1 MEDTICAIST
11 SAGNSGIG
19 IIRLSGKDSF
29 KIVEK
34 IFKPKNKSKKIKGY
48 SIKYGNII
56 NPKNNKIV
64 DEVLV
69 SYFVHPKSFTTEDMC
84 EINTHGGMIVE
95 KQILDICL
103 ENGARIAEA
112 GEFTKRAFLNGRI
125 DLAQA
130 EAIQDLISSKSKREA
145 EESLNQLEGNLSRKL
160 EEINK
165 GLLDLMVNL
174 NVLIDYP
181 EYDVEEVSSMNALKD
196 LNNIKTLLEKLENS
210 FELGKVLRDGVKTV
224 ILGKPNSGKSS
235 LLNTILKEDRAI
247 VSNIEGTTRD
257 TIEEYV
263 TINGISLKLID
274 TAGIR
279 DTENEIEKIGV
290 EKSKKMAEDA
300 DLIIALFDLSG
311 NLDGEDRFILD
322 LIKDKTSIIVLN
334 KKDLKQK
341 NDELEEYIK
350 HTSKPVV
357 KISAQTEE
365 GIEDLY
371 KEISKL
377 FEINKLDSS
386 NDILITN
393 ERHKNQIRKAMEN
406 VDKAIETLESGSP
419 IDIISIYIQEAMD
432 DIGEILGNNVTED
445 IINEIF
451 KRFCLGK

>member
-11 SAGNSGIG
+11 STGNSGIG
-19 IIRLSGKDSF
+19 IVRLSGKDSF

-34 IFKPKNKSKKIKGY
+34 IFKPKNKSKKIIGY

-95 KQILDICL
+95 KEILNICL
-103 ENGARIAEA
+103 ENGARLAEP

-145 EESLNQLEGNLSRKL
+145 EESLNQLEGNLSKKL

-181 EYDVEEVSSMNALKD
+181 EYDIEEVSNMNAQRELTD
-196 LNNIKTLLEKLENS
+196 IKGLLEKLEQS
-210 FELGKVLRDGVKTV
+210 FEQGKILRDGVKTV
-224 ILGKPNSGKSS
+224 IVGKPNSGKSS

-247 VSNIEGTTRD
+247 VSSIEGTTRD
-257 TIEEYV
+257 TIEEFV
-263 TINGISLKLID
+263 TINGITLKIVD

-290 EKSKKMAEDA
+290 DKSKKMAENA
-300 DLIIALFDLSG
+300 DLIIAVFDLSRE
-311 NLDGEDRFILD
+311 LDNEDRFILD

-334 KKDLKQK
+334 KKDIK
-341 NDELEEYIK
+341 NENEKLESYIK
-350 HTSKPVV
+350 DLSKPII

-371 KEISKL
+371 SEIVKL
-377 FEINKLDSS
+377 FEVNQIDSS

-393 ERHKNQIRKAMEN
+393 ERHKNQIRKAKEN
-406 VDKAIETLESGSP
+406 VEKAIESLEMGCP
-419 IDIISIYIQEAMD
+419 IDIITINIQEAMD
-432 DIGEILGNNVTED
+432 DIGEILGTNVTED

>member
-1 MEDTICAIST
+1 
-11 SAGNSGIG
+11 
-19 IIRLSGKDSF
+19 
-29 KIVEK
+29 
-34 IFKPKNKSKKIKGY
+34 
-48 SIKYGNII
+48 
-56 NPKNNKIV
+56 
-64 DEVLV
+64 
-69 SYFVHPKSFTTEDMC
+69 MC

-95 KQILDICL
+95 KQILDICI

-181 EYDVEEVSSMNALKD
+181 EYDVEEISNMNTLKD
-196 LNNIKTLLEKLENS
+196 LNDIKELLTKLENS

-279 DTENEIEKIGV
+279 NTENEIEKIGV
-290 EKSKKMAEDA
+290 EKSKKMAENA

-311 NLDGEDRFILD
+311 NFDDEDRFILD

-341 NDELEEYIK
+341 NDELEEYIE
-350 HTSKPVV
+350 HTSKPII

-365 GIEDLY
+365 GMDDLY
-371 KEISKL
+371 KEISNL
-377 FEINKLDSS
+377 FEINKIDSS

-393 ERHKNQIRKAMEN
+393 ERHKNQIRKAKEN
-406 VDKAIETLESGSP
+406 VDKAINTLEEGNP
-419 IDIISIYIQEAMD
+419 VDIITIYIQEAMD

>member
-11 SAGNSGIG
+11 STGNSGIG
-19 IIRLSGKDSF
+19 IVRLSGKDSF
-29 KIVEK
+29 NIIEK
-34 IFKPKNKSKKIKGY
+34 IFKPKNKSKKIIGY

-95 KQILDICL
+95 KEILNICL
-103 ENGARIAEA
+103 ENGARLAEP

-145 EESLNQLEGNLSRKL
+145 EESLNQLEGNLSKKL

-181 EYDVEEVSSMNALKD
+181 EYDIEEVSSMNAQKELT
-196 LNNIKTLLEKLENS
+196 NIKVLLEKLEQS
-210 FELGKVLRDGVKTV
+210 FEQGKILRDGVKTV
-224 ILGKPNSGKSS
+224 IVGKPNSGKSS

-247 VSNIEGTTRD
+247 VSSIEGTTRD
-257 TIEEYV
+257 TIEEFV
-263 TINGISLKLID
+263 TINGITLKIVD

-290 EKSKKMAEDA
+290 DKSKKMAENA
-300 DLIIALFDLSG
+300 DLIIAVFDLSRE
-311 NLDGEDRFILD
+311 LDNEDRFILD

-334 KKDLKQK
+334 KKDIK
-341 NDELEEYIK
+341 NENEKLESYIK
-350 HTSKPVV
+350 DLSKPII

-371 KEISKL
+371 SEIVKL
-377 FEINKLDSS
+377 FEVNQIDSS

-393 ERHKNQIRKAMEN
+393 ERHKNQIRKAKEN
-406 VDKAIETLESGSP
+406 VEKAIESLEMGCP
-419 IDIISIYIQEAMD
+419 IDIITINMQEAMD
-432 DIGEILGNNVTED
+432 DIGEILGTNVTED

>member
-1 MEDTICAIST
+1 M
-11 SAGNSGIG
+11 
-19 IIRLSGKDSF
+19 
-29 KIVEK
+29 
-34 IFKPKNKSKKIKGY
+34 
-48 SIKYGNII
+48 
-56 NPKNNKIV
+56 

-451 KRFCLGK
+451 KRFCIGK

>member
-1 MEDTICAIST
+1 MLKQ
-11 SAGNSGIG
+11 GNLQ
-19 IIRLSGKDSF
+19 RD
-29 KIVEK
+29 
-34 IFKPKNKSKKIKGY
+34 
-48 SIKYGNII
+48 
-56 NPKNNKIV
+56 
-64 DEVLV
+64 
-69 SYFVHPKSFTTEDMC
+69 
-84 EINTHGGMIVE
+84 
-95 KQILDICL
+95 
-103 ENGARIAEA
+103 
-112 GEFTKRAFLNGRI
+112 

>member
-11 SAGNSGIG
+11 STGNSGIG
-19 IIRLSGKDSF
+19 IVRLSGKDSF
-29 KIVEK
+29 NIVEK
-34 IFKPKNKSKKIKGY
+34 IFKPKNKSKKIIGY

-95 KQILDICL
+95 KEILNICL
-103 ENGARIAEA
+103 ENGARLAEP

-145 EESLNQLEGNLSRKL
+145 EESLNQLEGNLSKKL

-181 EYDVEEVSSMNALKD
+181 EYDIEEVSSMNAQKELTD
-196 LNNIKTLLEKLENS
+196 IKGLLEKLEQS
-210 FELGKVLRDGVKTV
+210 FEQGKILRDGVKTV
-224 ILGKPNSGKSS
+224 IVGKPNSGKSS

-247 VSNIEGTTRD
+247 VSSIEGTTRD
-257 TIEEYV
+257 TIEEFV
-263 TINGISLKLID
+263 TINGITLKIVD

-290 EKSKKMAEDA
+290 DKSKKMAENA
-300 DLIIALFDLSG
+300 DLIIAVFDLSRD
-311 NLDGEDRFILD
+311 LDNEDRFILD
-322 LIKDKTSIIVLN
+322 LIKNKTSIIVLN
-334 KKDLKQK
+334 KKDIK
-341 NDELEEYIK
+341 NENEKLESYIK
-350 HTSKPVV
+350 DLSKPII

-371 KEISKL
+371 SEIVKL
-377 FEINKLDSS
+377 FEVNQIDSS

-393 ERHKNQIRKAMEN
+393 ERHKNQIRKAKEN
-406 VDKAIETLESGSP
+406 VEKAIESLEIGCP
-419 IDIISIYIQEAMD
+419 IDIITINIQEAMD
-432 DIGEILGNNVTED
+432 DIGEILGTNVTED

>member
-11 SAGNSGIG
+11 STGNSGIG
-19 IIRLSGKDSF
+19 IVRLSGKDSF

-34 IFKPKNKSKKIKGY
+34 IFKPKNKSKKIIGY

-95 KQILDICL
+95 KEILNICL
-103 ENGARIAEA
+103 ENGARLAEP

-145 EESLNQLEGNLSRKL
+145 EESLNQLEGNLSKKL

-181 EYDVEEVSSMNALKD
+181 EYDIEEVSSMNAQKGLT
-196 LNNIKTLLEKLENS
+196 NIKVLLEKLEQS
-210 FELGKVLRDGVKTV
+210 FEQGKILRDGVKTV
-224 ILGKPNSGKSS
+224 IVGKPNSGKSS

-247 VSNIEGTTRD
+247 VSSIEGTTRD
-257 TIEEYV
+257 TIEEFV
-263 TINGISLKLID
+263 TINGITLKIVD

-290 EKSKKMAEDA
+290 DKSKKMAENA
-300 DLIIALFDLSG
+300 DLIIAVFDLSRE
-311 NLDGEDRFILD
+311 LDNEDLFILD

-334 KKDLKQK
+334 KKDIK
-341 NDELEEYIK
+341 NENEKLESYIK
-350 HTSKPVV
+350 DLSKPII

-371 KEISKL
+371 SEIVKL
-377 FEINKLDSS
+377 FEVNQIDSS

-393 ERHKNQIRKAMEN
+393 ERHKNQIRKAKEN
-406 VDKAIETLESGSP
+406 VEKAIESLEMGCP
-419 IDIISIYIQEAMD
+419 IDIITINIQEAMD
-432 DIGEILGNNVTED
+432 DIGEILGTNVTED

>member
-11 SAGNSGIG
+11 STGNSGIG
-19 IIRLSGKDSF
+19 IVRLSGKDSF
-29 KIVEK
+29 KIIEK
-34 IFKPKNKSKKIKGY
+34 IFKPKNKSKKIIGY

-95 KQILDICL
+95 KEILNICL
-103 ENGARIAEA
+103 ENGARLAEP

-145 EESLNQLEGNLSRKL
+145 EESLNQLEGNLSKKL

-181 EYDVEEVSSMNALKD
+181 EYDIEEVSSMNAQKELT
-196 LNNIKTLLEKLENS
+196 NIKVLLEKLEQS
-210 FELGKVLRDGVKTV
+210 FEQGKILRDGVKTV
-224 ILGKPNSGKSS
+224 IVGKPNSGKSS

-247 VSNIEGTTRD
+247 VSSIEGTTRD
-257 TIEEYV
+257 TIEEFV
-263 TINGISLKLID
+263 TINGITLKIVD

-290 EKSKKMAEDA
+290 DKSKKMAENA
-300 DLIIALFDLSG
+300 DLIIAVFDLSRE
-311 NLDGEDRFILD
+311 LDNEDRFILD

-334 KKDLKQK
+334 KKDIK
-341 NDELEEYIK
+341 NENEKLESYIK
-350 HTSKPVV
+350 GLSKPII

-371 KEISKL
+371 SEIVKL
-377 FEINKLDSS
+377 FEVNQIDSS
-386 NDILITN
+386 NEILITN
-393 ERHKNQIRKAMEN
+393 ERHKNQIRKAKEN
-406 VDKAIETLESGSP
+406 VEKAIESLEMGCP
-419 IDIISIYIQEAMD
+419 IDIITINIQEAMD
-432 DIGEILGNNVTED
+432 DIGEILGTNVTED

>member
-11 SAGNSGIG
+11 STGNSGIG
-19 IIRLSGKDSF
+19 IVRLSGKDSF
-29 KIVEK
+29 KIIEK
-34 IFKPKNKSKKIKGY
+34 IFKPKNKSKKIIGY

-95 KQILDICL
+95 KEILNICL
-103 ENGARIAEA
+103 ENGARLAEP

-145 EESLNQLEGNLSRKL
+145 EESLNQLEGNLSKKL

-181 EYDVEEVSSMNALKD
+181 EYDIEEVSSMNAQKELTD
-196 LNNIKTLLEKLENS
+196 IKGLLEKLEQS
-210 FELGKVLRDGVKTV
+210 FEQGKILRDGVKTV
-224 ILGKPNSGKSS
+224 IVGKPNSGKSS

-247 VSNIEGTTRD
+247 VSSIEGTTRD
-257 TIEEYV
+257 TIEEFV
-263 TINGISLKLID
+263 TINGITLKIVD

-290 EKSKKMAEDA
+290 DKSKKMAENA
-300 DLIIALFDLSG
+300 DLIIAVFDLSRE
-311 NLDGEDRFILD
+311 LDNEDRFILD
-322 LIKDKTSIIVLN
+322 LIKNKTSIIVLN
-334 KKDLKQK
+334 KKDIK
-341 NDELEEYIK
+341 NENEKLESYIK
-350 HTSKPVV
+350 DLSKPII

-371 KEISKL
+371 SEIVKL
-377 FEINKLDSS
+377 FEVNQIDSS

-393 ERHKNQIRKAMEN
+393 ERHKNQIRKAKEN
-406 VDKAIETLESGSP
+406 VEKAIESLEIGCP
-419 IDIISIYIQEAMD
+419 IDIITINIQEAMD
-432 DIGEILGNNVTED
+432 DIGEILGTNVTED

>member
-11 SAGNSGIG
+11 STGNSGIG
-19 IIRLSGKDSF
+19 IVRLSGKDSF
-29 KIVEK
+29 KIIEK
-34 IFKPKNKSKKIKGY
+34 IFKPKNKSKKIIGY

-95 KQILDICL
+95 KEILNICL
-103 ENGARIAEA
+103 ENGARLAEP

-145 EESLNQLEGNLSRKL
+145 EESLNQLEGNLSKKL

-181 EYDVEEVSSMNALKD
+181 EYDIEEVSSMNAQRELTD
-196 LNNIKTLLEKLENS
+196 IKGLLEKLEQS
-210 FELGKVLRDGVKTV
+210 FEQGKILRDGVKTV
-224 ILGKPNSGKSS
+224 IVGKPNSGKSS

-247 VSNIEGTTRD
+247 VSSIEGTTRD
-257 TIEEYV
+257 TIEEFV
-263 TINGISLKLID
+263 TINGITLKIVD

-290 EKSKKMAEDA
+290 DKSKKMAENA
-300 DLIIALFDLSG
+300 DLIIAVFDLSRE
-311 NLDGEDRFILD
+311 LDNEDRFILD

-334 KKDLKQK
+334 KKDIK
-341 NDELEEYIK
+341 NENEKLESYIK
-350 HTSKPVV
+350 DLSKPII

-371 KEISKL
+371 SEIVKL
-377 FEINKLDSS
+377 FEVNQIDSS

-393 ERHKNQIRKAMEN
+393 ERHKNQIRKAKEN
-406 VDKAIETLESGSP
+406 VEKAIESLEMGCP
-419 IDIISIYIQEAMD
+419 IDIITINIQEAMD
-432 DIGEILGNNVTED
+432 DIGEILGTNVTED

>member
-11 SAGNSGIG
+11 STGNSGIG
-19 IIRLSGKDSF
+19 IVRLSGKDSF
-29 KIVEK
+29 NIVEK
-34 IFKPKNKSKKIKGY
+34 IFKPKNKSKKIIGY

-95 KQILDICL
+95 KEILNICL
-103 ENGARIAEA
+103 ENGARLAEP

-145 EESLNQLEGNLSRKL
+145 EESLNQLEGNLSKKL

-181 EYDVEEVSSMNALKD
+181 EYDIEEVSSMNAQKGLT
-196 LNNIKTLLEKLENS
+196 NIKVLLEKLEQS
-210 FELGKVLRDGVKTV
+210 FEQGKILRDGVKTV
-224 ILGKPNSGKSS
+224 IVGKPNSGKSS

-247 VSNIEGTTRD
+247 VSSIEGTTRD
-257 TIEEYV
+257 TIEEFV
-263 TINGISLKLID
+263 TINGITLKIVD

-290 EKSKKMAEDA
+290 DKSKKMAENA
-300 DLIIALFDLSG
+300 DLIIAVFDLSRE
-311 NLDGEDRFILD
+311 LDNEDRFILD

-334 KKDLKQK
+334 KKDIK
-341 NDELEEYIK
+341 NENEKLESYIK
-350 HTSKPVV
+350 DLSKPII

-371 KEISKL
+371 SEIVKL
-377 FEINKLDSS
+377 FEVNQIDSS

-393 ERHKNQIRKAMEN
+393 ERHKNQIRKAKEN
-406 VDKAIETLESGSP
+406 VEKAIESLEMGCP
-419 IDIISIYIQEAMD
+419 IDIITINIQEAMD
-432 DIGEILGNNVTED
+432 DIGEILGTNVTED